1 VDRSLGA
8 YSLHEPLGR
17 GASGEVWRG
26 ASRLDGSAVAVKV
39 LRPELADDPDAV
51 ARLLGEREVLTGIE
65 SPHLVPVRDVV
76 VEGDAVAV
84 VMDLA
89 AGVDLRR
96 LLRSSPTQPPA
107 LACDIAAQVAA
118 GLAAVHEAGVVHRDV
133 KPENVLVDLSTTDAP
148 LVRLTDFGVAG
159 VVAEAGAARSTGV
172 VGTPEYLAPEV
183 AEGATASPAADIYSL
198 GILLYE
204 LCAGRTPFAGG
215 HPVAVLRRQLEDPP
229 LRPPGLPAPIWGLLS
244 WMLDKSPSARPS
256 AEEVGEALADLAE
269 AFVGRPALEP
279 LPAFEAEDATD
290 PGAAAVPPPPPA
302 LPPSAAPRPFRL
314 GARGHRPPA
323 VPVPHRRG
331 SRALLFAAPLLVA
344 LVAAAVVGIQRLE
357 GSPSEPYRFAPFL
370 LDNGLAV
377 ERTWRF
383 GDDDGAVLLGTA
395 EVHNRTGRSFTGAFD
410 EVLPASMVRDPGK
423 VQRSPAGESP
433 PNPIGDP
440 VLRFAITDLDP
451 GYFWRISYR
460 VEVPAEGTGSD
471 RLERWAA
478 DQRMAFERWGTSR
491 GGRAQGV
498 PNVLVDFD
506 VDGPELV
513 TLPVGARYQLPL
525 VGRMADGSAA
535 PAAVLALV
543 RWESDDPAVA
553 TVRSGLVEAHKEGST
568 DIRAQTDELDGWSG
582 SVEVVPQGTADVP
595 ESSFTLPSSPR
606 LAPDAPVVGDI
617 TREDGA
623 IGPSPSAPA
632 CANDRDDDGDGL
644 TDGDDPG
651 CASEDDDD
659 EGGDPPLACANGV
672 DDDGDGLMDIDDPG
686 CASAE
691 DDDET
696 DLAAACANG
705 LDDDGDGRVDLLDPG
720 CTGSDDADE
729 TDPPPVCANG
739 VDDDGDGSVDLD
751 DPGCDSAEDTDE
763 GNLAA
768 ACDNDVDDDG
778 DGAID
783 LDDPGCTSE
792 VDLDESGSGL
802 NTLPACSN
810 GVDDDGDGPTD
821 LADLGCES
829 PLDQD
834 ETERDNTGT
843 TLPPP
848 LEPDRGVAGE
858 PAPIGA

>member
-183 AEGATASPAADIYSL
+183 AEGAPASPAADIYSL

-229 LRPPGLPAPIWGLLS
+229 LRPPGLPAPMWGLLS

-279 LPAFEAEDATD
+279 LPAFDAEDATD
-290 PGAAAVPPPPPA
+290 PGAAAVPPPTA
-302 LPPSAAPRPFRL
+302 LPPSAAPRPFRP
-314 GARGHRPPA
+314 GARGHRLPA
-323 VPVPHRRG
+323 APVPHRRG
-331 SRALLFAAPLLVA
+331 GRALLFAAPLLVA

-357 GSPSEPYRFAPFL
+357 GAPPGPYRFAPFL

-395 EVHNRTGRSFTGAFD
+395 EVHNRTQSPFTGAFD

-460 VEVPAEGTGSD
+460 VEVPADGTGSD

-498 PNVLVDFD
+498 PNVL
-506 VDGPELV
+506 
-513 TLPVGARYQLPL
+513 
-525 VGRMADGSAA
+525 GSAA

-553 TVRSGLVEAHKEGST
+553 TVRSGLVESHKEGST

-595 ESSFTLPSSPR
+595 ESSFTLPSIPR

-617 TREDGA
+617 TGEDRGVGS
-623 IGPSPSAPA
+623 GPPVAK
-632 CANDRDDDGDGL
+632 CANHQDDDGDGL
-644 TDGDDPG
+644 TDAEDPG

-659 EGGDPPLACANGV
+659 EGGVPPPACANGV
-672 DDDGDGLMDIDDPG
+672 DDDGDGVADLQDPG
-686 CASAE
+686 CASSE

-705 LDDDGDGRVDLLDPG
+705 LDDDGDGLVDMTDPG
-720 CTGSDDADE
+720 CAGEDDADE
-729 TDPPPVCANG
+729 TDPPPMCANG

-763 GNLAA
+763 GNLEA
-768 ACDNDVDDDG
+768 ACDNGVDDDG
-778 DGAID
+778 DGVID
-783 LDDPGCTSE
+783 LDDPGCTSN

-810 GVDDDGDGPTD
+810 AVDDDGDGSTD

-829 PLDQD
+829 PLDED
-834 ETERDNTGT
+834 ETDRGTTGT

-848 LEPDRGVAGE
+848 LEPDRGLAGD
-858 PAPIGA
+858 PVGA